1 MGDNQQVPILGHL
14 PAELGH
20 IPGVQ
25 HLELLCGLDD
35 GLDAA
40 PPRAQGGDPWGHGGT
55 DSRPDDQEQF
65 LGLFPDEA
73 F

>member
-1 MGDNQQVPILGHL
+1 MGDNQQVPVLRHF
-14 PAELGH
+14 PPELGDVS
-20 IPGVQ
+20 GVQ
-25 HLELLCGLDD
+25 HLQLLCSLDD

-40 PPRAQGGDPWGHGGT
+40 SPRAKGRDSGGHCCADASPNN
-55 DSRPDDQEQF
+55 QEQF